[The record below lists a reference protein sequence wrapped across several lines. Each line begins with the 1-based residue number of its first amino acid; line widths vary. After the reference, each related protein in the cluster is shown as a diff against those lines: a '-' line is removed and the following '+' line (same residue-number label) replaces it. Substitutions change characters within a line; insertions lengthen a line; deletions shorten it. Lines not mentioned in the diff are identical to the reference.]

1 MKSFTLN
8 QLLQDALI
16 NGPIQVKST
25 KSLTTKQI
33 DLIHFLV
40 ENLIGSD
47 HYDLMNR
54 NLNAEIVFKPIT
66 VNVKHGQ
73 YLRMYHG
80 LTN

>member
-16 NGPIQVKST
+16 NGPIHGCAKC
-25 KSLTTKQI
+25 LTTKQI

-54 NLNAEIVFKPIT
+54 NSDAEIVFKPIT

-73 YLRMYHG
+73 YLRMYHN
-80 LTN
+80 LTK